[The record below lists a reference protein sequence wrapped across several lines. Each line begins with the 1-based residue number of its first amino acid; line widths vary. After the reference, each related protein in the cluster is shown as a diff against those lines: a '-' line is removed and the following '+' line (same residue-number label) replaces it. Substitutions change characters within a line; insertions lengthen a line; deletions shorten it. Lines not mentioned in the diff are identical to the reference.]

1 VRDAVALVHLDRGK
15 VRWRLGWLVDREVL
29 VESGG
34 DGFDWIGE
42 KTRRA
47 AGWFDADN
55 KESGGGVGMGW
66 MGQGP

>member
-1 VRDAVALVHLDRGK
+1 M
-15 VRWRLGWLVDREVL
+15 VDREVL

-55 KESGGGVGMGW
+55 KESGGSVGIDGW
-66 MGQGP
+66 DSSPRF